1 MNHIEKINF
10 SPATGVVVESVKFS
24 KDVRI
29 AVCHTAKSLLSEVP
43 FHSTPDVFTELYFN
57 IKKVFDYWNSNN
69 VIYAHMV
76 RNAIRVL
83 DMRIEHCQNSLKEG
97 DWKEIESHGWFVPIG
112 NQEKKNP
119 SFVKKGD
126 YIMVPVYNGN
136 TMEAMVATRQILVD
150 SLIIIS
156 PEFE

>member
-1 MNHIEKINF
+1 MNHIIRTNF
-10 SPATGVVVESVKFS
+10 EIIKGRAISSVVFS
-24 KDVRI
+24 KDIRI
-29 AVCHTAKSLLSEVP
+29 AVCHTAKSLLSELDLNESD
-43 FHSTPDVFTELYFN
+43 FY
-57 IKKVFDYWNSNN
+57 IKYRAIRNVFDIFNGSET
-69 VIYAHMV
+69 IYAKWI

-83 DMRIEHCQNSLKEG
+83 DMRIEHCQNTLKEG

-112 NQEKKNP
+112 NQKKKNP

-136 TMEAMVATRQILVD
+136 TMEIMVATRQILVD